1 MLTLVPELDSTNGID
16 VLMTSMV
23 ELTDS
28 TTVDSTKVTV
38 LKPTSEL
45 DTTNGIDVL
54 MTSMVELADSTTVD
68 GTEDVLVTST
78 AVELTDSKTVEL
90 DSTDGIDVLLTS
102 LVELTDSTTVDG
114 TVVLKPASELDSI
127 NAIDVPTTSTVELTD
142 PTTLV
147 VVLVGAGTTRDV
159 VKKESIFELSS
170 VLLAELDCTTAAL
183 LVTRVGSKIGMVLD
197 TTVVWGVETTWVLEE
212 SIVELE
218 GRVKA

>member
-54 MTSMVELADSTTVD
+54 MTSTVELADSTTVD

-90 DSTDGIDVLLTS
+90 DSTDGVDVLLTS

-170 VLLAELDCTTAAL
+170 VELDCTTAAL

-197 TTVVWGVETTWVLEE
+197 TTVVWGVGVEATRVLEE